1 MAQSP
6 DSVQSTAK
14 PTLVLLPGL
23 LNTRRLF
30 EHQIEALSDIVDCV
44 VPELW
49 HYDSVA
55 AMAQAAIDSAPS
67 RFALAGFSM
76 GGYVAFEVMRRAGGR
91 VDRLALIDTQAS
103 SDTPETTARRRG
115 FIEQTRIGRFHG
127 VQPSLLPQLLH
138 PSHVSSKLITQP
150 ILEMA
155 AEIGAAGF
163 VRQQEAIMGRPDSRP
178 LLVDIAV
185 PTLVIV
191 GRQDASI
198 PLHRAEEMAAD
209 IATSRLVVLEEC
221 GHMSPLERPAEVSSA
236 LRLWLNGQP

>member
-127 VQPSLLPQLLH
+127 VQPSLLPRLLH

>member
-1 MAQSP
+1 MAQS
-6 DSVQSTAK
+6 TAR
-14 PTLVLLPGL
+14 PTLLLLPGL

-55 AMAQAAIDSAPS
+55 TMAQAAIDAVPP

-76 GGYVAFEVMRRAGGR
+76 GGYVAFEVMRRAGKR
-91 VDRLALIDTQAS
+91 VDRLALIDTQANP
-103 SDTPETTARRRG
+103 DPPETTARRRG

-127 VQPSLLPQLLH
+127 PSLLPQLLH
-138 PSHVSSKLITQP
+138 PSHLTNKLITQP

-155 AEIGAAGF
+155 AEIGADGF
-163 VRQQEAIMGRPDSRP
+163 VREQEAIMGRPDSRP

-185 PTLVIV
+185 PTLVIA

-198 PLHRAEEMAAD
+198 PLRRAEEMAAD

-236 LRLWLNGQP
+236 LRLWLHEQP